1 MMKRH
6 IFTLV
11 NIVAF
16 VFAALLWVIS
26 VAAPD
31 VMGGFDLAWAG
42 FIVTLL
48 WAISFTVRVF
58 FEKQII
64 LKKSWTILAVVF
76 FMAAIGCIIGALAL
90 KGKLVLPI
98 ICLSMGVAV
107 LIASL
112 VLGGKKWDEGDN
124 QKPGYKNYYERK
136 AEKQALEANAKEEDN
151 KE

>member
-6 IFTLV
+6 VFTLV

-16 VFAALLWVIS
+16 VFAAMLWVIS
-26 VAAPD
+26 VAVPE

-42 FIVTLL
+42 FIVTAL

-76 FMAAIGCIIGALAL
+76 YMAAAGCIIGALAL
-90 KGKLVLPI
+90 PGKLVLPI
-98 ICLSMGVAV
+98 VCLALGVAV

-136 AEKQALEANAKEEDN
+136 AEKEALEAQAKEKD